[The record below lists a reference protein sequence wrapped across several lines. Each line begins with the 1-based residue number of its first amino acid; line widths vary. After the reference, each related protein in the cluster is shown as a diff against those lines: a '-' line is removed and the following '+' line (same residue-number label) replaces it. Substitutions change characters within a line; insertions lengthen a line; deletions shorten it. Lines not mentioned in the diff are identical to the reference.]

1 MTREI
6 IRRPHTIYRSHH
18 GLCHHDGCKAPVA
31 GDGVSGVFCRT
42 HLAAREI
49 HARENPA
56 EVLTMADYS
65 RDPVTG
71 FLHKKIS

>member
-1 MTREI
+1 MI
-6 IRRPHTIYRSHH
+6 KKSHH
-18 GLCHHDGCKAPVA
+18 GKCHAKDCDDPARDEG
-31 GDGVSGVFCRT
+31 SVFCIK
-42 HLAAREI
+42 HAAARAI
-49 HARENPA
+49 RARETPA